1 MRPVKKALKALDK
14 PDQSLSESDQLA
26 HTRNCLV
33 QIGNQINTCLLEY
46 KDPEQVKEWRS
57 NLWYFV
63 SKFTEFD
70 AKKLYKL
77 YKHAIKKGDGH
88 SSMTSTPE
96 KKEEATPTKVLKYF
110 LFHSKNTFES
120 FQFKENMFQNL
131 IKKYFKFNK
140 FQS

>member
-1 MRPVKKALKALDK
+1 MDK
-14 PDQSLSESDQLA
+14 PDQTLSESDQLA

-33 QIGNQINTCLLEY
+33 QIGNQITTCLSEY

-77 YKHAIKKGDGH
+77 YKHAIKKGDGN

-96 KKEEATPTKVLKYF
+96 KKEESTPTKVF
-110 LFHSKNTFES
+110 GCVSNIS
-120 FQFKENMFQNL
+120 QGVQRP
-131 IKKYFKFNK
+131 
-140 FQS
+140 

>member
-33 QIGNQINTCLLEY
+33 QIGNQINTCLQEY

-77 YKHAIKKGDGH
+77 YKHAIKKGDG
-88 SSMTSTPE
+88 STSMTSTPE
-96 KKEEATPTKVLKYF
+96 KKDEATPTKVLI
-110 LFHSKNTFES
+110 
-120 FQFKENMFQNL
+120 EN
-131 IKKYFKFNK
+131 
-140 FQS
+140 